1 MDYTIV
7 IDDIRR
13 DLQLAKYNNLLQ
25 VVNDSNKKIIN
36 ELIDE
41 KYNNKKPITHNS
53 INPFNNDII
62 KLSDNIYKTE
72 WNKLKIFHKKNR
84 IEKYINNLNI
94 SESEKKKLNLKYN
107 NCLKNKTKIIV
118 EYDSNIGEIISIK

>member
-1 MDYTIV
+1 MEYNIV
-7 IDDIRR
+7 IDEIRR
-13 DLQLAKYNNLLQ
+13 DLQLSKYNNLLQ

-36 ELIDE
+36 DLINE
-41 KYNNKKPITHNS
+41 KYNNNIITNNS
-53 INPFNNDII
+53 IDPFNKDII

-72 WNKLKIFHKKNR
+72 WKKLKIFHKKNR

-107 NCLKNKTKIIV
+107 NCLNNKTKIIV
-118 EYDSNIGEIISIK
+118 DYDSKIGEIISIK